1 MTSRGT
7 DASRESVDATC
18 TRDPAPEARRGER
31 PADRPI
37 AEPGAQHRRADP
49 GAGRGGGFGWPLPAT
64 LTDRV
69 LEAMLYAGHG
79 SQQGARRKAEPDWAH
94 IHHELR
100 RPGVTLMLLWEEY
113 RQREP
118 DGYRYS
124 RWCELYRA
132 WEGRLSP
139 TMRQAHPA
147 GERMFVDYAG
157 QTVDLV
163 DPGTGEVRPAQIFV
177 AVMGASNYTY
187 AEATA
192 DAEAAGLD
200 RRACPGARLHGR
212 RASPTG
218 AR

>member
-1 MTSRGT
+1 
-7 DASRESVDATC
+7 
-18 TRDPAPEARRGER
+18 
-31 PADRPI
+31 
-37 AEPGAQHRRADP
+37 
-49 GAGRGGGFGWPLPAT
+49 
-64 LTDRV
+64 
-69 LEAMLYAGHG
+69 
-79 SQQGARRKAEPDWAH
+79 
-94 IHHELR
+94 
-100 RPGVTLMLLWEEY
+100 MLLWEEY

-118 DGYRYS
+118 DGYGYS

-139 TMRQAHPA
+139 TMRQVHPA

-192 DAEAAGLD
+192 TQSLPDWIGAHV
-200 RRACPGARLHGR
+200 RALAFMGGVPAQLVPDNPKRSYGASGGDPAPSSLE
-212 RASPTG
+212 PTDGG
-218 AR
+218 APCRSRMT